1 MTNDQLK
8 EKISGWVSGLE
19 FPENKQ
25 YLEIVVPAESLLKL
39 ARLLRETPETLFDYL
54 FCLSGVD
61 YGKQLGVVYHL
72 ESTTHNH
79 ALVLKVKTDDRV
91 NPNFDTVC
99 GLWRTAEWHEREAFD
114 LLGIKFNNHPDMRRL
129 FLDDDW
135 VGYPLRKDYKDDI
148 NIIER

>member
-1 MTNDQLK
+1 MTNDQLQ

-25 YLEIVVPAESLLKL
+25 YLEIVVPAESLLKIS
-39 ARLLRETPETLFDYL
+39 RLLIETPETAFDYL

-79 ALVLKVKTDDRV
+79 SLVLKVKTDDRV

-99 GLWRTAEWHEREAFD
+99 GLWRTAEWHEREIFD

-129 FLDDDW
+129 FLDDEW

>member
-8 EKISGWVSGLE
+8 EKINGWISGLE

-39 ARLLRETPETLFDYL
+39 SRLLRETPETLFDYL

-99 GLWRTAEWHEREAFD
+99 GLWRTAEWHEREVFD
-114 LLGIKFNNHPDMRRL
+114 LLGIKFNNPPDMRRL
-129 FLDDDW
+129 FLDDEW

>member
-8 EKISGWVSGLE
+8 EKINGWISGLE

-39 ARLLRETPETLFDYL
+39 SRLLRETPETLFDYL

-99 GLWRTAEWHEREAFD
+99 GLWRTAEWHEREVFD

-129 FLDDDW
+129 FLDDEW

>member
-8 EKISGWVSGLE
+8 EKINGWISGLE

-25 YLEIVVPAESLLKL
+25 YLEVVVPAESLLKL
-39 ARLLRETPETLFDYL
+39 ARLLRETPETAFDYL

-79 ALVLKVKTDDRV
+79 TLVLKVKTDDRV

-99 GLWRTAEWHEREAFD
+99 GLWRTAEWHEREIFD
-114 LLGIKFNNHPDMRRL
+114 LLGIKFNNHPDLRRL
-129 FLDDDW
+129 FLDDEW

>member
-8 EKISGWVSGLE
+8 EKINGWISGLE

-99 GLWRTAEWHEREAFD
+99 GLWRTAEWHEREIFD

-129 FLDDDW
+129 FLDDNW